1 MRMIQESFE
10 GENYLEIILRNREID
25 DLKNHKLVSM
35 DVEIGYELYSVG
47 VRSASANEINE
58 TEEEEGGRG
67 MPLMRGS
74 SKKVISS
81 NISEMQK
88 SGHPHKQAVAAALSE
103 AKGSK
108 KNIKQK
114 RYVNTRK

>member
-10 GENYLEIILRNREID
+10 GENYIEIILRNREID
-25 DLKNHKLVSM
+25 DLKNHRLVSM

-58 TEEEEGGRG
+58 TEGDGGSK

-74 SKKVISS
+74 NEKVISS
-81 NISEMQK
+81 NIAEMQK

-108 KNIKQK
+108 KEHKAK
-114 RYVNTRK
+114 KVCKY